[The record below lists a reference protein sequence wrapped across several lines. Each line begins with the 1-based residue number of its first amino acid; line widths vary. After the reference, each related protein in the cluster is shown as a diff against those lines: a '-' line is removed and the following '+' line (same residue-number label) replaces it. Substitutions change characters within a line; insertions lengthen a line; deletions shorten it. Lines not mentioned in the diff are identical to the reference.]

1 MGMTNMSSFEKRI
14 KAAEQRAG
22 ADDNGIQVI
31 RMIFD
36 GTDSEPEE
44 VHYQPVSRQARER
57 AERLAKKHGHAFKV
71 NWIPAAIWEGAE

>member
-1 MGMTNMSSFEKRI
+1 MKNHERRLRE
-14 KAAEQRAG
+14 AERRAG
-22 ADDNGIQVI
+22 ADDNGIQVV

-36 GTDSEPEE
+36 GTETEPEE